1 MRGTRSNGPGL
12 SQNLSFIKGIDA
24 LKMNAAD
31 FGGHFHN
38 SPEGVFIFDGKVTIP
53 TYTSD
58 RGSEPTRTQ
67 PPAMWCHNFT
77 TSVCVRPGPSCQRH
91 TFSWT
96 AYVMLIDLPV
106 LVN

>member
-53 TYTSD
+53 TYT
-58 RGSEPTRTQ
+58 RKGNNR
-67 PPAMWCHNFT
+67 MNI
-77 TSVCVRPGPSCQRH
+77 R
-91 TFSWT
+91 
-96 AYVMLIDLPV
+96 II
-106 LVN
+106 